1 MANELRKSYR
11 RRLTIGAKISDFEGR
26 MICGCHTRDVSDAG
40 ARLELA
46 TPDQVPNEFILT
58 LENGARRPRCKV
70 IWRNQYQV
78 GVAFDD

>member
-1 MANELRKSYR
+1 
-11 RRLTIGAKISDFEGR
+11 

-58 LENGARRPRCKV
+58 LANGTQRAHCKV

-78 GVAFDD
+78 GVAFVD